1 MGWTWKGTCNFPPE
15 FSHPATFTAGMV
27 GNAIQVHPG
36 SWETT
41 FGDQLASLC
50 PI

>member
-27 GNAIQVHPG
+27 GNAIQEMQEAGKPCLVT
-36 SWETT
+36 S
-41 FGDQLASLC
+41 
-50 PI
+50 